1 MKMIEK
7 LEKQETE
14 TKQKK
19 ILKNLNEK
27 LKELDKINNMNQL
40 RKWHLALVTFVSSFL
55 DTESKQYN
63 NILKNSIF
71 SGRFIFSDEFDEE
84 KNNASIILQSL
95 IDSIGINGLPQ
106 NNTIQSDK
114 SINFNNNTTVNQNQT
129 VQIEIMQTIKEE
141 LGNAKMR
148 ELEELVKKEPDK
160 DSKLKKMALALKDFG
175 IETVSSTLAK
185 VILSYL
191 GK

>member
-7 LEKQETE
+7 LEKQETKN
-14 TKQKK
+14 KQKK
-19 ILKNLNEK
+19 ILKILNEK

-63 NILKNSIF
+63 SILKNSIY
-71 SGRFIFSDEFDEE
+71 SRRFIFSDEFDEE

-148 ELEELVKKEPDK
+148 ELEELVKKEPNK
-160 DSKLKKMALALKDFG
+160 DSKLKKLALVLKDCG

>member
-1 MKMIEK
+1 MIEK
-7 LEKQETE
+7 LEKQETKN
-14 TKQKK
+14 KQKK
-19 ILKNLNEK
+19 ILKILNEK

-63 NILKNSIF
+63 SILKNSIF
-71 SGRFIFSDEFDEE
+71 SRRFIFSDEFDEE

-160 DSKLKKMALALKDFG
+160 DSKLKKLALVLKDCG

>member
-1 MKMIEK
+1 MIEK
-7 LEKQETE
+7 LEKQETKN
-14 TKQKK
+14 KQKK
-19 ILKNLNEK
+19 ILKILNEK
-27 LKELDKINNMNQL
+27 LKELDKVNNMNQL

-63 NILKNSIF
+63 SILKNSIY

-141 LGNAKMR
+141 LGNAKMS
-148 ELEELVKKEPDK
+148 ELEELVKKEPNK
-160 DSKLKKMALALKDFG
+160 DSKLKKLALVLKDFG

>member
-7 LEKQETE
+7 LEKQETKN
-14 TKQKK
+14 KQKK
-19 ILKNLNEK
+19 ILKILNEK
-27 LKELDKINNMNQL
+27 LNELDKINNMNQL

-63 NILKNSIF
+63 SILKNSIF
-71 SGRFIFSDEFDEE
+71 SRRFIFSDEFDEE

-95 IDSIGINGLPQ
+95 IDSIGINGLHQ

-148 ELEELVKKEPDK
+148 ELEELVKKEPNK
-160 DSKLKKMALALKDFG
+160 DSKLKKLALVLKDCG

>member
-7 LEKQETE
+7 LEKQETKN
-14 TKQKK
+14 KQKK
-19 ILKNLNEK
+19 ILKILNEK
-27 LKELDKINNMNQL
+27 LKELDKVNNMNQL

-63 NILKNSIF
+63 SILKNSIY

-114 SINFNNNTTVNQNQT
+114 SINFNNNTTFNQNQT

-148 ELEELVKKEPDK
+148 ELEELVKKEPNK
-160 DSKLKKMALALKDFG
+160 DSKLKKLALVLKDFG

>member
-7 LEKQETE
+7 LEKQETKN
-14 TKQKK
+14 KQKK
-19 ILKNLNEK
+19 ILKILNEK
-27 LKELDKINNMNQL
+27 LNELDKINNMNQL

-63 NILKNSIF
+63 SILKNSIF
-71 SGRFIFSDEFDEE
+71 SRRFIFSDEFDEE

-160 DSKLKKMALALKDFG
+160 DSKLKKLALVLKDCG

>member
-129 VQIEIMQTIKEE
+129 VQIEIVQTIKEE

-160 DSKLKKMALALKDFG
+160 DSKLKKLALVLKDCG

>member
-27 LKELDKINNMNQL
+27 LKELDKINNLNQL
-40 RKWHLALVTFVSSFL
+40 KKWHLALVTFVSSFL
-55 DTESKQYN
+55 DTGSKQYN

-71 SGRFIFSDEFDEE
+71 SGKLIFSDKFDEE

-95 IDSIGINGLPQ
+95 IDSIEITGLPK

>member
-7 LEKQETE
+7 LEKQETKN
-14 TKQKK
+14 KQNK
-19 ILKNLNEK
+19 ILKILNEK

-63 NILKNSIF
+63 SILKNSIF
-71 SGRFIFSDEFDEE
+71 SRRFIFSDEFDEE

-160 DSKLKKMALALKDFG
+160 DSKLKKLALVLKDCG